1 MYLES
6 KSECKIFNKDGDQNV
21 YLFHFFLSLPC
32 WAIFFFFFSNILVVS
47 VLTIILS
54 GYYKNVALLLC

>member
-32 WAIFFFFFSNILVVS
+32 WAIFFFFPNILVVS